1 MLRRVPLIAG
11 LALAFFCA
19 PLPATAQQP
28 AKVPRVGVLL
38 FGTPEADPALPA
50 LRQGLRDH
58 GYVEGRNINFE
69 YRYAEG
75 RPERL
80 PDLAADLARLKP
92 DLIYAPGGDTAQVAR
107 EATATIPI
115 VASMSSDPVQSGLVA
130 SLGRPGGNLTGVT
143 FVADELAGKVLEL
156 LKEAAPRVTRVAI
169 LWNPDHADPEFR
181 ESQRAAGILG
191 VRLQSLEVRRA
202 GDFEGAFQSAVLDR
216 AEALVVVPSRV
227 MLLNRQRIADF
238 AAKQRLILV
247 GGWGAWTQFG
257 GLLEFGPN
265 PAGMV
270 RRAANHV
277 AKILK
282 GAKPADLPVEQPTRF
297 ELVINLKAA
306 KALGLTIPPSI
317 LVRADR
323 VIQ

>member
-1 MLRRVPLIAG
+1 
-11 LALAFFCA
+11 
-19 PLPATAQQP
+19 
-28 AKVPRVGVLL
+28 
-38 FGTPEADPALPA
+38 
-50 LRQGLRDH
+50 
-58 GYVEGRNINFE
+58 
-69 YRYAEG
+69 
-75 RPERL
+75 
-80 PDLAADLARLKP
+80 
-92 DLIYAPGGDTAQVAR
+92 
-107 EATATIPI
+107 
-115 VASMSSDPVQSGLVA
+115 MSSDPVQSGLVA

-202 GDFEGAFQSAVLDR
+202 GDFEGAFQSAVRDR

-317 LVRADR
+317 LVRADQ
-323 VIQ
+323 VIE